1 MIFNLERSE
10 YDNMAEG
17 AAHRTSWNVF
27 LSRKD
32 LFYFE
37 FLELYMLKG
46 AVHSIPWKRTSEDH
60 STWEV
65 QFGVLIIWE
74 EYWAGKCGRGM
85 EHKSHTL
92 KFRMLYFVM
101 QKSYPIFMYVYTEIY
116 GRHRCHTGFFPI
128 CICETFQWTSPH
140 EESLKYCFLF
150 YIWAP
155 GTGHWRVTQVGLASD
170 PAWVEQP
177 EIQLCWSSHF
187 WVG

>member
-37 FLELYMLKG
+37 FLEFYMLKG

-92 KFRMLYFVM
+92 KFRILYFVM

-128 CICETFQWTSPH
+128 CFCETFQWTSPH

-170 PAWVEQP
+170 PAWVE
-177 EIQLCWSSHF
+177 
-187 WVG
+187 